1 MASSKDGS
9 NAGGNSIVDYSN
21 GSPAIDHLA
30 PDIADQHATLFLSDE
45 DQSSPAAQEPTSPRN
60 PIVIVP
66 TVQRPWEYKVYQ
78 DDTTVTE
85 IIEEIIGQHEVKYL
99 VKLADGCERTVSL
112 TISERFTWPS
122 YASLLRYCARIST
135 ASPMALAP

>member
-1 MASSKDGS
+1 MASSNDGS
-9 NAGGNSIVDYSN
+9 HAGGNSIVDSPN
-21 GSPAIDHLA
+21 SSPATDHPA
-30 PDIADQHATLFLSDE
+30 PDIADQHATLFISDE
-45 DQSSPAAQEPTSPRN
+45 DQSSPAVQGLAPPRN
-60 PIVIVP
+60 LMVTVP

-99 VKLADGCERTVSL
+99 VKLADGCERTVGF
-112 TISERFTWPS
+112 TASEKFPWPS
-122 YASLLRYCARIST
+122 YTSLLRYRARTST